1 MVTEVVRTKK
11 GQNNRIS
18 LMNISRRER
27 AHNNLIVILIL
38 NAKLEKFCVQKK
50 TTVCKQVSK

>member
-1 MVTEVVRTKK
+1 MVTEVVRSKK

-18 LMNISRRER
+18 LMNISRWER

-50 TTVCKQVSK
+50 TTVSKQVSK